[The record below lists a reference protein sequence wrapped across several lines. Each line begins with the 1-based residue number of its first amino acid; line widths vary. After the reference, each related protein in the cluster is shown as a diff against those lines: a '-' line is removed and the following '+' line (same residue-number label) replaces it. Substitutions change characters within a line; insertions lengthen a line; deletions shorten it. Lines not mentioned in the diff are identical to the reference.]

1 MKIRLIVPVFIVLLC
16 IPFTSCEKLK
26 KLDDVTFDVTL
37 AVPFVVNE
45 TAVNNSGKTY
55 TDSKLINASSDPEIA
70 KYAKK
75 IDSFKVK
82 KVTYTISNANPN
94 TVLFTNGTLKIAANS
109 KTIASAT
116 SVNLAS
122 TTETELTAD
131 NAGFT
136 ELANLLLD
144 DKQEMVQLQGTL
156 SKTPVAFNV
165 NFKFYLTVTA
175 SAL

>member
-1 MKIRLIVPVFIVLLC
+1 MKIRLISPVLIILFC

-75 IDSFKVK
+75 IDEFKVK
-82 KVTYTISNANPN
+82 KITYTISNASPN
-94 TVLFTNGTLKIAANS
+94 TVLFTNGTLKIVATS
-109 KTIASAT
+109 KTIASAA

-131 NAGFT
+131 SAGFT
-136 ELANLLLD
+136 ELAAKLLD

-156 SKTPVAFNV
+156 SKTPVTFNV

>member
-1 MKIRLIVPVFIVLLC
+1 MKIRLIIPVFIILLC
-16 IPFTSCEKLK
+16 IPISSCEEIK
-26 KLDDVTFDVTL
+26 KLDDVTFDVTI

-55 TDSKLINASSDPEIA
+55 TETKLINATSDPEVA
-70 KYAKK
+70 KYANK
-75 IDSFKVK
+75 IDEFKVK
-82 KVTYTISNANPN
+82 KITYTVSNASPN
-94 TVLFTNGTLKIAANS
+94 TVTFTNGTLKIVATT
-109 KTIASAT
+109 KTIASAA

-131 NAGFT
+131 AAGFN
-136 ELANLLLD
+136 ELAAKLLD
-144 DKQEMVQLQGTL
+144 DKQENVQLQGTL

-165 NFKFYLTVTA
+165 TFKFYLTVKA

>member
-1 MKIRLIVPVFIVLLC
+1 MKIKPLIPILLMIAC
-16 IPFTSCEKLK
+16 GPFFSCDALK

-45 TAVNNSGKTY
+45 TAVNANGKTY
-55 TDSKLINASSDPEIA
+55 TDSKLLDASSNADVA
-70 KYAKK
+70 KYSSK
-75 IDSFKVK
+75 INQFKVNK
-82 KVTYTISNANPN
+82 ITYTISAANPN
-94 TVLFTNGTLKIAANS
+94 TVLFTNGILKTAS
-109 KTIASAT
+109 SGKTIATAS
-116 SVNLAS
+116 SIILSS

-131 NAGFT
+131 AAGFT
-136 ELANLLLD
+136 ELASKLLAN
-144 DKQEMVQLQGTL
+144 KQETIQLQGTL